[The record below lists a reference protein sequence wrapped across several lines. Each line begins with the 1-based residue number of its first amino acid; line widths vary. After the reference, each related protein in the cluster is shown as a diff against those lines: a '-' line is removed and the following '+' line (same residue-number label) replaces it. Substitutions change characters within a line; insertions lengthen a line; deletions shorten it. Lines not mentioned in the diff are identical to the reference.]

1 MSADAWSVCPRC
13 LAREPGLEECR
24 FREEYGIYG
33 AETGTVTVEYSGEC
47 QRCGLVLKFT
57 DLHPI
62 PMPVEENK
70 PTGFVLRK
78 TWGEVPAGW
87 FVRPPNATDWWEVL
101 AREGDTF
108 TLRGPGGREGTWP
121 RNPAEGV
128 MVRKGTST
136 KARDDA
142 LAALNAAGFSTHI
155 IEDQVS

>member
-1 MSADAWSVCPRC
+1 MSGVDLEAWRVVLYDDGWR
-13 LAREPGLEECR
+13 LEHDDCGWASNFQDGHR
-24 FREEYGIYG
+24 
-33 AETGTVTVEYSGEC
+33 TVA
-47 QRCGLVLKFT
+47 
-57 DLHPI
+57 DLHRWIDNHTCEP
-62 PMPVEENK
+62 NK

-87 FVRPPNATDWWEVL
+87 FVRPPNGGDWWEVL

-121 RNPAEGV
+121 RNPAEDV